1 MQRQPLS
8 LLERRLSAAL
18 AAAPTSHHPL
28 PPASL
33 TRFVRAATTHQP
45 PPTTLRPLEPEFP
58 PRQGVNIYEALLV
71 LAVVTHFYFHFFL
84 PTLQATQIYFAAF
97 THAGWIPMELGWKTG
112 MLKSRDAGVPRC

>member
-45 PPTTLRPLEPEFP
+45 PPSAHLSL
-58 PRQGVNIYEALLV
+58 N
-71 LAVVTHFYFHFFL
+71 FH
-84 PTLQATQIYFAAF
+84 PD
-97 THAGWIPMELGWKTG
+97 K
-112 MLKSRDAGVPRC
+112 V